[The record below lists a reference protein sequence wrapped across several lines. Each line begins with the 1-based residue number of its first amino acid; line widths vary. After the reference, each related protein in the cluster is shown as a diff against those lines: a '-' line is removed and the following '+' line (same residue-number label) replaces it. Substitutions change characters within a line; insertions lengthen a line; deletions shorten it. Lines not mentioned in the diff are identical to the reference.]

1 MARRAPAVAPE
12 FGVEDL
18 VEWLSV
24 YDRVVENDDAI
35 FAALLTAEPHLWP
48 RIRRLEIIRADGCSY
63 EALDN
68 GLLVLG
74 GDVAAPALNIFRVTD
89 GGPARRKFLERHGV
103 PATLSVKDAFA
114 YALDAAAR
122 GDGAFT
128 DDADESYDER
138 WWALLDLLRR
148 AVAAGDSSL
157 LEDPR
162 AATVVRVPLV
172 EGEAALAGDV
182 NQATFF
188 GVAAFLPPDLDAA
201 IGALVGDG
209 PSTAAVATRA
219 PTAGPYPARG
229 AAVEWEALLDGL
241 GCRRPRLD
249 ELGFEVR
256 AAAGAALASAPFWTS
271 LRPFAV
277 SYVESR
283 LKNEETLAF
292 LRSLPAKR
300 VDGEVKCLRDLF
312 LRDAFYPLC
321 GGLLPYAFERSD
333 GADGFPSLSTTGAQA
348 TRCLVAKLVRADP
361 SDAADARAALE
372 VLAGA
377 TRKDGVFQAAAAL
390 YGVAAMKLA
399 AVNQPWVLVEA
410 DDELQLELP
419 TNCVWDDN
427 EQLCELARAKRLAP
441 FYAGC
446 RGQCT
451 NQMSQRFSAHG

>member
-1 MARRAPAVAPE
+1 M
-12 FGVEDL
+12 
-18 VEWLSV
+18 
-24 YDRVVENDDAI
+24 VENDDAI

-74 GDVAAPALNIFRVTD
+74 GDVAAPALNIFRVAD

-128 DDADESYDER
+128 DDADETYDER

-209 PSTAAVATRA
+209 PSTAAVATRT

-229 AAVEWEALLDGL
+229 AAAGRARSASRLRRPARRARLRGPGRGRRRPRQRVLLDG
-241 GCRRPRLD
+241 
-249 ELGFEVR
+249 
-256 AAAGAALASAPFWTS
+256 AAAVCGE
-271 LRPFAV
+271 LR
-277 SYVESR
+277 
-283 LKNEETLAF
+283 
-292 LRSLPAKR
+292 
-300 VDGEVKCLRDLF
+300 
-312 LRDAFYPLC
+312 
-321 GGLLPYAFERSD
+321 
-333 GADGFPSLSTTGAQA
+333 
-348 TRCLVAKLVRADP
+348 
-361 SDAADARAALE
+361 
-372 VLAGA
+372 
-377 TRKDGVFQAAAAL
+377 
-390 YGVAAMKLA
+390 
-399 AVNQPWVLVEA
+399 
-410 DDELQLELP
+410 
-419 TNCVWDDN
+419 
-427 EQLCELARAKRLAP
+427 
-441 FYAGC
+441 
-446 RGQCT
+446 
-451 NQMSQRFSAHG
+451 